1 MEKIIGIDPG
11 LATTG
16 IGIVT
21 GSAFKVTGYAYC
33 SIRTPKNMLLPLRL
47 DRIFSE
53 VLSVLQFEKPDLIV
67 LEDIFSLKEYP
78 QSGITLGKVAGVILL
93 AGCRALV
100 PVAEISVR
108 EAKQVLTGNGKAD
121 KAHLERAVRNQLG
134 AAVPIRPD
142 HASDALALALIGLY
156 RSRPSTIGNMS

>member
-21 GSAFKVTGYAYC
+21 GSALKVTGYAYG
-33 SIRTPKNMLLPLRL
+33 SIRTSKKMLLPFRL

-93 AGCRALV
+93 AGCRAQV

>member
-21 GSAFKVTGYAYC
+21 GSAFNVSGYAYG
-33 SIRTPKNMLLPLRL
+33 SIRTSKKMVLPLRL
-47 DRIFSE
+47 ERIYSE
-53 VLSVLQFEKPDLIV
+53 ILSVLKTEKPDLIV

-78 QSGITLGKVAGVILL
+78 QSGITLGKVSGVILL
-93 AGCRALV
+93 AGCRAEV
-100 PVAEISVR
+100 PVVEISVR
-108 EAKQVLTGNGKAD
+108 EAKQVLTGNGKSD
-121 KAHLERAVRNQLG
+121 KAQLERAVRNQLG
-134 AAVPIRPD
+134 ASDPIRPD

-156 RSRPSTIGNMS
+156 RSRPSSMDNL

>member
-21 GSAFKVTGYAYC
+21 GSALKVTGFAYG
-33 SIRTPKNMLLPLRL
+33 SIRTHKKMLLPLRL
-47 DRIFSE
+47 DCIFSE
-53 VLSVLQFEKPDLIV
+53 VLNVLTSEKPDLIV

-78 QSGITLGKVAGVILL
+78 RSGIVLGKVAGVILL
-93 AGCRALV
+93 AGCRAKV

-121 KAHLERAVRNQLG
+121 KAQLERVVRNQLG

-142 HASDALALALIGLY
+142 HASDALALALIGLF
-156 RSRPSTIGNMS
+156 RSRPSTIGK

>member
-21 GSAFKVTGYAYC
+21 GSAFKVTGYAYG
-33 SIRTPKNMLLPLRL
+33 SIRTSKKMLLPLRL

-53 VLSVLQFEKPDLIV
+53 VLNVLQFEKPDLIV

-134 AAVPIRPD
+134 ATVPIRPD

>member
-21 GSAFKVTGYAYC
+21 GSALQVTGFAYG
-33 SIRTPKNMLLPLRL
+33 SIRTNKKMLLPLRL
-47 DRIFSE
+47 DCIFSE
-53 VLSVLQFEKPDLIV
+53 VLNVLTSEKPDLIV

-78 QSGITLGKVAGVILL
+78 RSGIVLGKVAGVILL
-93 AGCRALV
+93 AGCRAKV

-108 EAKQVLTGNGKAD
+108 EAKQVLTGSGKAD
-121 KAHLERAVRNQLG
+121 KAQLERVVRNQLG

-142 HASDALALALIGLY
+142 HASDALALALIGLF
-156 RSRPSTIGNMS
+156 RSRPSTIGK

>member
-1 MEKIIGIDPG
+1 MKKIIGIDPG

-21 GSAFKVTGYAYC
+21 GSAFKVSGYAYG
-33 SIRTPKNMLLPLRL
+33 SIRTSKKMLLPLRL
-47 DRIFSE
+47 DRIFSH
-53 VLSVLQFEKPDLIV
+53 VLDVLNVEKPDLIV
-67 LEDIFSLKEYP
+67 LEDIFSLKQFP

-93 AGCRALV
+93 AACRAKV

-108 EAKQVLTGNGKAD
+108 EVKKVLTGNGKAD
-121 KAHLERAVRNQLG
+121 KAQLERVVRNQLA

-156 RSRPSTIGNMS
+156 RSQPSSIVKI